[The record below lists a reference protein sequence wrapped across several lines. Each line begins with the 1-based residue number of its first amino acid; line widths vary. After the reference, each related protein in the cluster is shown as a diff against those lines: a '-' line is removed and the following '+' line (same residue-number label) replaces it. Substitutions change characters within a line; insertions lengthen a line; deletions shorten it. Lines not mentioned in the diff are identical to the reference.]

1 MKQDGFILNQKSIH
15 LFFDVIICIFFFNP
29 WYFGQ
34 NDILDI
40 LVNAIRLG
48 IFGIYLI
55 EYLYLNRSD
64 KIVYLYSIIFGIVLF
79 STIYNGD
86 SAVLAFTRYFP
97 TIAILMLVTIR
108 RNSIIQRV
116 IKPVFIAAEILII
129 INTIFIL
136 MFPNGYYVTERGMQ
150 FWFLGQKQEFV
161 AVYMPALFCCALL
174 WDNKK
179 YKKRIVLAIILMV
192 YTMLVALPLGLLL
205 AFGILGVG
213 LLISQRRAITFK
225 GMTLLTFNGLFECIM
240 LFVAFNYQNLLRL
253 QGFLGTIGAGLVTKA
268 ATIAARVRIWNNAI
282 DIFERYSIAGAGVIS
297 QERYSILTGLASYDY
312 ASQFHNMGFDL
323 AATGGIIAVI
333 IYVIIN
339 IMAFRR
345 LDKSTSK
352 YSNTL
357 KWILFTMNV
366 LSLTEVVYISFC
378 AMMYSIAI
386 YVDKIQVE
394 ELNEKKF

>member
-1 MKQDGFILNQKSIH
+1 MKQDRFVINKKNIH
-15 LFFDVIICIFFFNP
+15 LFWDVIIFIFFFNP

-34 NDILDI
+34 NAILDL

-48 IFGIYLI
+48 VFGIYLI

-64 KIVYLYSIIFGIVLF
+64 KIVFLYSILFGVVLF

-86 SAVLAFTRYFP
+86 NAVLAFTRYFP

-108 RNSIIQRV
+108 RNSIVQRI
-116 IKPVFIAAEILII
+116 IKPVFCAAEILII
-129 INTIFIL
+129 INTIFIIL
-136 MFPNGYYVTERGMQ
+136 FPNGYYVTERGMQ

-174 WDNKK
+174 WNNKK
-179 YKKRIVLAIILMV
+179 YKKRIVIAIILMV
-192 YTMLVALPLGLLL
+192 YTMFMALPLGLLL
-205 AFGILGVG
+205 AFGIFGVG
-213 LLISQRRAITFK
+213 LLISHRRTITFK
-225 GMTLLTFNGLFECIM
+225 GTTLLVFNGLFEGIM
-240 LFVAFNYQNLLRL
+240 FFVAFNYQNMLHL
-253 QGFLGTIGAGLVTKA
+253 QEFLGTIGAGLVTKA
-268 ATIAARVRIWNNAI
+268 ATFAARVRIWNNAI
-282 DIFERYSIAGAGVIS
+282 DIFERYSFAGAGVIS
-297 QERYSILTGLASYDY
+297 QERYSVLTGAASYDY
-312 ASQFHNMGFDL
+312 IPQFHNMGFDL

-333 IYVIIN
+333 VYVTIN
-339 IMAFRR
+339 MVAFRR

-378 AMMYSIAI
+378 AMMYSIAM

>member
-1 MKQDGFILNQKSIH
+1 MKQDKFVINKKSIY
-15 LFFDVIICIFFFNP
+15 LFLDIIIFIFYFNP

-34 NDILDI
+34 NPILDI

-64 KIVYLYSIIFGIVLF
+64 KIVFLYSIIFGVVLF

-97 TIAILMLVTIR
+97 TIAILMLITIR
-108 RNSIIQRV
+108 RNSIIQRI

-129 INTIFIL
+129 INTIFIIL
-136 MFPNGYYVTERGMQ
+136 FPNGYYVTERGMQ
-150 FWFLGQKQEFV
+150 FWFLGQKQEFI
-161 AVYMPALFCCALL
+161 AVYLPALFCCALL
-174 WDNKK
+174 WNDKK
-179 YKKRIVLAIILMV
+179 YKKRIVIAIILMV

-205 AFGILGVG
+205 AFGILGIG
-213 LLISQRRAITFK
+213 LLISHRRAITFK
-225 GMTLLTFNGLFECIM
+225 GMTLLAFNGIFECVMI
-240 LFVAFNYQNLLRL
+240 FVAFNYQNLLYL

-282 DIFERYSIAGAGVIS
+282 DIFEKYSFAGAGVIS
-297 QERYSILTGLASYDY
+297 QERYSILTGASSYDY

-333 IYVIIN
+333 VYAIIN
-339 IMAFRR
+339 IMAFRK
-345 LDKSTSK
+345 LDRSTSK

-366 LSLTEVVYISFC
+366 LSLTEVIYISFC
-378 AMMYSIAI
+378 TMMYSIAM
-386 YVDKIQVE
+386 YVDKIQVDE
-394 ELNEKKF
+394 VNEKKF